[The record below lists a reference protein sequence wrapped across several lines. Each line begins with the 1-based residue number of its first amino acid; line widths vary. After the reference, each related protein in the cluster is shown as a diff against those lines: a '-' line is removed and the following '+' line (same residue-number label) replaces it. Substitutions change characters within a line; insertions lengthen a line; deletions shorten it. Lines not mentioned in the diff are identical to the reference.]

1 MANNLLK
8 KYLWLINTIRTF
20 GPISYEEINALW
32 LRSRLNEYG
41 EELPKK
47 TFRNHLE
54 AIQGTFDM
62 RIVCERKGGYKYS
75 ILEDEQQDRWL
86 SRFLDTL
93 SVQTAIE
100 EDPLLKDRIIDY
112 DVKHH
117 PLLPIMVQFVK
128 QRTVIQFRVFI
139 SLEEA
144 RKDPSMRNCED
155 IDFRYEYYCPLAM
168 LQAAEHWYVIGQFT
182 TKSKWSGQIRTFRLE
197 DISEVCEMIGETATN
212 YPDNFSL
219 KKHIEEL
226 DLNHIHSFFDDDYLL
241 YSDLIMLGIKKLPAM
256 DESEIEE

>member
-8 KYLWLINTIRTF
+8 KYLWLINAIRTF

-32 LRSRLNEYG
+32 LRSQLNEYG
-41 EELPKK
+41 DELPKK

-75 ILEDEQQDRWL
+75 ILEDEQQDRWM

-112 DVKHH
+112 D
-117 PLLPIMVQFVK
+117 VK

-155 IDFRYEYYCPLAM
+155 IDFHYGYYCPLGM

-182 TKSKWSGQIRTFRLE
+182 AKSKWVGQIGTFRLE
-197 DISEVCEMIGETATN
+197 DISEVYEMVGETASN
-212 YPDNFSL
+212 YPENFSL
-219 KKHIEEL
+219 KKYIEEL
-226 DLNHIHSFFDDDYLL
+226 DLNHHNSFFDEDSLL
-241 YSDLIMLGIKKLPAM
+241 YSDLIMLGVKKLPAM
-256 DESEIEE
+256 YG